1 MDYSSSSI
9 WAWRIK
15 DDIIWQCMR
24 VLCAKLFQLCPTIC
38 NHMECSL
45 PGSSI
50 HGILQARILEWDAI
64 SFSRGYSSP
73 RDLSCICCILALQAN
88 SSPLWLPG
96 KPCGFSSSSAFNHC
110 TTWEAVISLNYQIF
124 WSCSSLSIYQNFL
137 QEDKF
142 TYESACYIN
151 CCLRRQLDPQTRP
164 QREGECE
171 GSWGVKVLGGN
182 GCLDLP
188 EKWRVRKRINPGGK

>member
-1 MDYSSSSI
+1 MYLASLSNQKPVRSVAQS
-9 WAWRIK
+9 
-15 DDIIWQCMR
+15 CLT
-24 VLCAKLFQLCPTIC
+24 LCDPVD
-38 NHMECSL
+38 CSP
-45 PGSSI
+45 PGSFV
-50 HGILQARILEWDAI
+50 HGISQTRTLEWVTI
-64 SFSRGYSSP
+64 SFSRGHSRPQDQTHSSCSAG
-73 RDLSCICCILALQAN
+73 DLTRS
-88 SSPLWLPG
+88 
-96 KPCGFSSSSAFNHC
+96 FNHC

-142 TYESACYIN
+142 TYESACYID